1 MDKEGIVP
9 FLMCLFFVA
18 AATVFLNERQNAS
31 HTLDNDVYS
40 FIQQVFTNY

>member
-9 FLMCLFFVA
+9 FLVCLFFV

-40 FIQQVFTNY
+40 FIQQVFTKY